1 MMIIKIIFVIV
12 TWLPAFL
19 IACPTIIDGWTFQ
32 FKPDIDILIQGKF
45 LNSQFHLF
53 FNTAKW
59 MFSIT
64 TLILFCPFVHPSVGL
79 SICSFVRLSFVMQ
92 ACQAYSSITAQRIK
106 PKISENVPSDP

>member
-32 FKPDIDILIQGKF
+32 FKPDNDILIQGKF

-53 FNTAKW
+53 F
-59 MFSIT
+59 
-64 TLILFCPFVHPSVGL
+64 
-79 SICSFVRLSFVMQ
+79 
-92 ACQAYSSITAQRIK
+92 
-106 PKISENVPSDP
+106 

>member
-1 MMIIKIIFVIV
+1 MIIKIIFVIV

-32 FKPDIDILIQGKF
+32 FKPDIDISIQGKF

-53 FNTAKW
+53 LNTAKW
-59 MFSIT
+59 MFSIA
-64 TLILFCPFVHPSVGL
+64 TLILFVHPSVGL

-92 ACQAYSSITAQRIK
+92 ACQANSSITAQRIK
-106 PKISENVPSDP
+106 LKFSGNIPSDP